1 MSKFKMVIAYDG
13 TDFAGFQRQ
22 PGQRTV
28 QGVLEETLTRITRR
42 PVAVTGAGRTDAG
55 VHALGQVTHFESD
68 CPIPFNRWV
77 RVVNDGLP
85 RDLQAKKVEP
95 AAPGFHARKDAYW
108 KRYRY
113 TLDTNRVPNL
123 FCRRFRTPFPRRLEL
138 NPMRQAARYLVGT
151 HDFTSLSAA
160 RAQVEHRVRTLY
172 HCDVS
177 EDEPGIFTIQVVGD
191 GFLYHMVR
199 ILAGTLV
206 EVGLGK
212 RPPDDI
218 PRILSAKD
226 RSVAGKTL
234 PPDGLV
240 MMEVGY
246 TPWQGM

>member
-1 MSKFKMVIAYDG
+1 
-13 TDFAGFQRQ
+13 
-22 PGQRTV
+22 
-28 QGVLEETLTRITRR
+28 
-42 PVAVTGAGRTDAG
+42 
-55 VHALGQVTHFESD
+55 
-68 CPIPFNRWV
+68 
-77 RVVNDGLP
+77 
-85 RDLQAKKVEP
+85 
-95 AAPGFHARKDAYW
+95 
-108 KRYRY
+108 
-113 TLDTNRVPNL
+113 
-123 FCRRFRTPFPRRLEL
+123 
-138 NPMRQAARYLVGT
+138 MRQAARYLVGT

-240 MMEVGY
+240 MVEVGY